1 MKTKERPF
9 GVTSGGEKLAYALGD
24 LGSNFVWT
32 FISSFLTLYYT
43 DSVLMSAGLIGTIML
58 ICRIFDG
65 VSDILMGMLLEKT
78 RTKMGKARPWFGGS
92 IIPLV
97 GIQLLVFNVPGTL
110 SNGAK
115 LGWIIVSYF
124 LLTVVAYTV
133 NNLSYHAMLSRIS
146 LTGEDRNKVSSLRGV
161 FAFLAGLI
169 LAILTPKLLAGF
181 GGEKVQS
188 AWTTTALV
196 YSLLC
201 LVFETI
207 CFFGCREKISCY
219 DEKTEVKKETPDL
232 KAGIRMLLHSKY
244 FYLSVLV
251 FIVTYILNGMTLAT
265 SVYYA
270 RDVLGSADLYS
281 IIALVDVFAVVI
293 GISISPKLFKKHGKR
308 AVMLAGSCIAIAG
321 CVLGL
326 IGSRNAILVFVAT
339 ALNGLGLAPYV
350 SGLFTFAPDIIEYFE
365 RKSGARYEGLV
376 TAVNSVG
383 IKIGTGLASA
393 FIGWGLAAGH
403 YEGALTVQPASAIT
417 AEVILR
423 FAVPI
428 VMSLISIVCMLFWD
442 MDKQLAKKD

>member
-1 MKTKERPF
+1 
-9 GVTSGGEKLAYALGD
+9 
-24 LGSNFVWT
+24 
-32 FISSFLTLYYT
+32 
-43 DSVLMSAGLIGTIML
+43 
-58 ICRIFDG
+58 
-65 VSDILMGMLLEKT
+65 
-78 RTKMGKARPWFGGS
+78 MGKAKPWFGGS

-97 GIQLLVFNVPGTL
+97 VIQLLVFNVPGSM

-115 LGWIIVSYF
+115 VAWIIVTYF
-124 LLTVVAYTV
+124 LLTVVAYTI

-161 FAFLAGLI
+161 FAFLAGLV

-196 YSLLC
+196 YSVLC
-201 LVFETI
+201 LIFEAI
-207 CFFGCREKISCY
+207 CFFGCKEKLSCY
-219 DEKTEVKKETPDL
+219 DEKTEVKKEKPDL
-232 KAGIRMLLHSKY
+232 KLGVQMLLHSKY
-244 FYLSVLV
+244 FYISVIV

-281 IIALVDVFAVVI
+281 IIALVDVFAVVV
-293 GISISPKLFKKHGKR
+293 GISLSPKLFKKFSKR
-308 AVMLAGSCIAIAG
+308 SVMIAGSVIAIIG
-321 CVLGL
+321 CVIGL
-326 IGSRNAILVFVAT
+326 VGSRNPILVFVAT
-339 ALNGLGLAPYV
+339 AFNGLGLAPYV

-403 YEGALTVQPASAIT
+403 YEGALAVQPETAIT
-417 AEVILR
+417 AEIVLR

-428 VMSLISIVCMLFWD
+428 VMSILSIICMLFWD
-442 MDKQLAKKD
+442 MDKQLAKKDET

>member
-1 MKTKERPF
+1 M
-9 GVTSGGEKLAYALGD
+9 
-24 LGSNFVWT
+24 
-32 FISSFLTLYYT
+32 
-43 DSVLMSAGLIGTIML
+43 
-58 ICRIFDG
+58 
-65 VSDILMGMLLEKT
+65 
-78 RTKMGKARPWFGGS
+78 
-92 IIPLV
+92 
-97 GIQLLVFNVPGTL
+97 
-110 SNGAK
+110 
-115 LGWIIVSYF
+115 
-124 LLTVVAYTV
+124 
-133 NNLSYHAMLSRIS
+133 
-146 LTGEDRNKVSSLRGV
+146 
-161 FAFLAGLI
+161 
-169 LAILTPKLLAGF
+169 
-181 GGEKVQS
+181 
-188 AWTTTALV
+188 
-196 YSLLC
+196 
-201 LVFETI
+201 
-207 CFFGCREKISCY
+207 
-219 DEKTEVKKETPDL
+219 KKETPDL

>member
-43 DSVLMSAGLIGTIML
+43 DSVLMSAALVGTIML
-58 ICRIFDG
+58 VCRIFDG
-65 VSDILMGMLLEKT
+65 VSDILMGMMLEKT
-78 RTKMGKARPWFGGS
+78 RTKMGKAKPWFGGS

-207 CFFGCREKISCY
+207 CFFGCKEKISCY

-251 FIVTYILNGMTLAT
+251 FIVTYILNGMMTQLARIEPGKTMPVMCWAAPICIRSSRWST
-265 SVYYA
+265 S
-270 RDVLGSADLYS
+270 LQLS
-281 IIALVDVFAVVI
+281 
-293 GISISPKLFKKHGKR
+293 
-308 AVMLAGSCIAIAG
+308 
-321 CVLGL
+321 
-326 IGSRNAILVFVAT
+326 LVFRFHR
-339 ALNGLGLAPYV
+339 
-350 SGLFTFAPDIIEYFE
+350 SCS
-365 RKSGARYEGLV
+365 KSM
-376 TAVNSVG
+376 
-383 IKIGTGLASA
+383 ASA
-393 FIGWGLAAGH
+393 LLCWQA
-403 YEGALTVQPASAIT
+403 PASR
-417 AEVILR
+417 LQ
-423 FAVPI
+423 AVC
-428 VMSLISIVCMLFWD
+428 S
-442 MDKQLAKKD
+442 A

>member
-1 MKTKERPF
+1 M
-9 GVTSGGEKLAYALGD
+9 TSGGEKLAYALGD
-24 LGSNFVWT
+24 LGSNFCWT
-32 FISSFLTLYYT
+32 FISSFLTMYYT

-65 VSDILMGMLLEKT
+65 ISDIVMGMLLEKT

-97 GIQLLVFNVPGTL
+97 VIQLLVFNVPGAL

-115 LGWIIVSYF
+115 LVWIVVTYF

-161 FAFLAGLI
+161 FAFLAGLV

-196 YSLLC
+196 YSTLC
-201 LVFETI
+201 LVFEAI
-207 CFFGCREKISCY
+207 CFFGCKEKISCF
-219 DEKTEVKKETPDL
+219 DKKQEVKKETPDL
-232 KAGIRMLLHSKY
+232 KTGISLLLHSKY
-244 FYLSVLV
+244 FYISVLV
-251 FIVTYILNGMTLAT
+251 FIMTYILNGMTLAT

-270 RDVLGSADLYS
+270 RDVLGNADLYS

-293 GISISPKLFKKHGKR
+293 GISLSPKLFKKHGKR
-308 AVMLAGSCIAIAG
+308 SVMIAGSIIAIVG

-326 IGSRNAILVFVAT
+326 VGSRNAILVFVAT
-339 ALNGLGLAPYV
+339 ALNGLGLSPYV

-393 FIGWGLAAGH
+393 FIGWGLAIGM
-403 YEGALTVQPASAIT
+403 YDGALATQPASALT
-417 AEVILR
+417 AEIVLR
-423 FAVPI
+423 FAVPA
-428 VMSLISIVCMLFWD
+428 VMSIISIVCMSFWD

>member
-1 MKTKERPF
+1 MKKKERPF
-9 GVTSGGEKLAYALGD
+9 GVTGGGEKLAYALGD

-65 VSDILMGMLLEKT
+65 VSDILMGMVLEKT
-78 RTKMGKARPWFGGS
+78 RSKFGKARPWFGAS

-97 GIQLLVFNVPGTL
+97 VIQLLVFNIPAAL

-115 LGWIIVSYF
+115 IAWIVVSYF

-146 LTGEDRNKVSSLRGV
+146 LDSEDRNKISSLRGV

-201 LVFETI
+201 LVFEGI

-219 DEKTEVKKETPDL
+219 DEKTEQKKETPDL

-244 FYLSVLV
+244 FYISVLV
-251 FIVTYILNGMTLAT
+251 FIVTYVLNGMTLAT

-270 RDVLGSADLYS
+270 RDVLGNSDLYS
-281 IIALVDVFAVVI
+281 IIALVDVFAVVV
-293 GISISPKLFKKHGKR
+293 GLSMAPKLFKKHGKR
-308 AVMLAGSCIAIAG
+308 SVMLAGSGIAILG
-321 CVLGL
+321 CIIGL
-326 IGSRNAILVFVAT
+326 IGKQNPVMVFIAT

-350 SGLFTFAPDIIEYFE
+350 SGLFTFAPDIIEFFE

-393 FIGWGLAAGH
+393 FIGWGLSIGG
-403 YEGALTVQPASAIT
+403 YSGAVAVQSASTIT
-417 AEVILR
+417 AEVVLR
-423 FAVPI
+423 FGIPI

-442 MDKQLAKKD
+442 MDKHLASKK

>member
-1 MKTKERPF
+1 MKTKQRSF

-24 LGSNFVWT
+24 LGSNFCWT
-32 FISSFLTLYYT
+32 FISSFLTMYYT

-65 VSDILMGMLLEKT
+65 ISDIVMGMLLEKT

-97 GIQLLVFNVPGTL
+97 VIQLLVFNVPGAL

-115 LGWIIVSYF
+115 LVWIVVTYF

-161 FAFLAGLI
+161 FAFLAGLV

-196 YSLLC
+196 YSTLC
-201 LVFETI
+201 LVFEAI
-207 CFFGCREKISCY
+207 CFFGCKEKISCF
-219 DEKTEVKKETPDL
+219 DEKQEVKKETPDL
-232 KAGIRMLLHSKY
+232 KTGISLLLHSKY
-244 FYLSVLV
+244 FYISVLV
-251 FIVTYILNGMTLAT
+251 FIMTYILNGMTLAT

-270 RDVLGSADLYS
+270 RDVLGNADLYS

-293 GISISPKLFKKHGKR
+293 GISLSPKLFKKHGKR
-308 AVMLAGSCIAIAG
+308 SVMIAGSIIAIVG

-326 IGSRNAILVFVAT
+326 VGSRNAILVFVAT
-339 ALNGLGLAPYV
+339 ALNGLGLSPYV

-393 FIGWGLAAGH
+393 FIGWGLAIGM
-403 YEGALTVQPASAIT
+403 YDGALATQPASALT
-417 AEVILR
+417 AEIVLR
-423 FAVPI
+423 FAVPA
-428 VMSLISIVCMLFWD
+428 VMSIISIVCMSFWD
-442 MDKQLAKKD
+442 MDKQLEKKG